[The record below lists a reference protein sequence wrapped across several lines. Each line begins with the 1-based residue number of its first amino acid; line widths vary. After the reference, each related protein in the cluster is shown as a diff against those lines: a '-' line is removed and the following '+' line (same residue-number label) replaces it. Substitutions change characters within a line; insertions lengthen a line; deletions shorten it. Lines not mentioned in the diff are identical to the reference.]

1 MTASFGPLRIGHHT
15 HQGPRE
21 TNQDTV
27 LSIELPDNR
36 WLLAVADG
44 MGGLEEGEKA
54 SKTALGSLYSSLMD
68 GADLVDAVQ
77 AANAAV
83 NREAQGQVTGTTL
96 VAAVFSGKRVEI
108 VNVGDSR
115 AYNSDVL
122 GLIQVT
128 QDHTMAEEAAREGA
142 FTFDTVEEGGAD
154 RWAGALARFLG
165 EGEEVKVD
173 RFGPL
178 DLLEGGWLVLCSDG
192 VHGVMPL
199 DEINRFLLGQ
209 TDAESAAIGLVE
221 EALARKTGD
230 NASVALAFWP
240 DPTATPAAP
249 SLMDPRRQE
258 TRIKPEKVLMRSPKT
273 NPPPNKVALTGMVF
287 LVVVPLM
294 IAFVFF
300 LDWILSR

>member
-1 MTASFGPLRIGHHT
+1 MTGSFGPFRIGHHT
-15 HQGPRE
+15 HQGPRD

-44 MGGLEEGEKA
+44 MGGLEAGEKA

-68 GADLVDAVQ
+68 GADLVEAVRT
-77 AANAAV
+77 ANAAV
-83 NREAQGQVTGTTL
+83 HQEAQGQVMGTTL
-96 VAAVFSGKRVEI
+96 VAAVLSGRRAEI

-122 GLIQVT
+122 GLIQLT

-142 FTFDTVEEGGAD
+142 LGFEAMEDGAN
-154 RWAGALARFLG
+154 RWAGALARYLG
-165 EGEEVKVD
+165 ASEEVEVD

-192 VHGVMPL
+192 VHGVMSV

-209 TDAESAAIGLVE
+209 SDAEPAATGLVE

-240 DPTATPAAP
+240 DPTAMPAAP
-249 SLMDPRRQE
+249 SLKSPRRRE
-258 TRIKPEKVLMRSPKT
+258 TSIKPEKVLMRSPKT
-273 NPPPNKVALTGMVF
+273 KPPLNKVALTGMVF
-287 LVVVPLM
+287 IIVVPLM
-294 IAFVFF
+294 IALDFF